1 MCDALLLMCN
11 WSTLARKN
19 GQLLLMHRP
28 TIAHAPTNYCSC
40 TDRAIIGRL
49 PSNYLSVTDQLLLTH
64 RQLLLTHRPTI
75 AHALTE
81 QLLVGYR
88 AIIGWLPTNY
98 WSHHGQYIIPHHVI
112 TTIGHTYDLW
122 PSTGRIIFWVWSI
135 GRLHDSFEFHSLGSW
150 LYFRPHKV
158 NFFVLCIK
166 FYIKSSPKSIKMV
179 KILRGSEKD
188 PKIRMVATRRN
199 LFLRSKK

>member
-11 WSTLARKN
+11 WCTLARKN

-49 PSNYLSVTDQLLLTH
+49 PSNYWSVTDQLLLTH
-64 RQLLLTHRPTI
+64 RQLLPTHRPTI

-88 AIIGWLPTNY
+88 AIIGRLPTNY
-98 WSHHGQYIIPHHVI
+98 CSRTANYCSHTDQLLLMHWQSIIGRLPSNYWSVTHQLLITSWAIIPHHVI
-112 TTIGHTYDLW
+112 PTIGHTYDL
-122 PSTGRIIFWVWSI
+122 VQA
-135 GRLHDSFEFHSLGSW
+135 E
-150 LYFRPHKV
+150 
-158 NFFVLCIK
+158 
-166 FYIKSSPKSIKMV
+166 
-179 KILRGSEKD
+179 
-188 PKIRMVATRRN
+188 
-199 LFLRSKK
+199 